1 MVSNFFSELPSD
13 LSEEVFEKIAGNGSV
28 KIERI
33 ISNGQSTPAG
43 QWYDQTQYE
52 WVMLLKGEATL
63 EFDLTQYAHA
73 EEASSKNAT
82 CEAAITGSDLQKFV
96 QLKPGDHLTID
107 PNQRH
112 RVASTSTEGET
123 LWLAVFY
130 D

>member
-63 EFDLTQYAHA
+63 EFELSQCAHA
-73 EEASSKNAT
+73 EGASSKDAT
-82 CEAAITGSDLQKFV
+82 CEDAIGESEMQHLV
-96 QLKPGDHLTID
+96 QLKPGDHLTIA
-107 PNQRH
+107 PHQRH

>member
-1 MVSNFFSELPSD
+1 MLKNFFSALPSD
-13 LSEEVFEKIAGNGSV
+13 VSQEVFETLAGGEGKV

-33 ISNGQSTPAG
+33 ISHGQSTPAG

-63 EFDLTQYAHA
+63 AFAEPECGQERLLT
-73 EEASSKNAT
+73 
-82 CEAAITGSDLQKFV
+82 
-96 QLKPGDHLTID
+96 LKPGDYLTIA
-107 PNQRH
+107 PHQKH
-112 RVASTSTEGET
+112 RVASTSLEGET